1 MNKVETK
8 TIEKY
13 LEELSSTSP
22 TPGGGATAALAG
34 AMAASLVEMVSGI
47 TIGKER
53 YKAVEKEMKVVKK
66 KASDL
71 RKQLLELSQEDIE
84 AFNKVIKAYKN
95 KTLIEKSLKLATE
108 VPLKT
113 AILSN
118 EVKKLAKTASSKGN
132 KNALSDAKSAVYLA
146 EAAKKSALENVFI
159 NIKSIKDKKFCSR
172 IEKQVA
178 ELKV

>member
-1 MNKVETK
+1 MNK

-34 AMAASLVEMVSGI
+34 AMAAALVEMVSGI
-47 TIGKER
+47 TIGKEK
-53 YKAVEKEMKVVKK
+53 YKKVEKEMKAINREAKEIRKK
-66 KASDL
+66 
-71 RKQLLELSQEDIE
+71 LLGLSQKDIE
-84 AFNKVIKAYKN
+84 AFNKVMKAF
-95 KTLIEKSLKLATE
+95 KTGSLIEESLKGATE

-118 EVKKLAKTASSKGN
+118 KVKKLAKTAALKGN
-132 KNALSDAKSAVYLA
+132 RNTLSDAKSAIYLA
-146 EAAKKSALENVFI
+146 EAAKKSALENVYI
-159 NIKSIKDKKFCSR
+159 NLKSIKDEKFCSQ

-178 ELKV
+178 ELKA